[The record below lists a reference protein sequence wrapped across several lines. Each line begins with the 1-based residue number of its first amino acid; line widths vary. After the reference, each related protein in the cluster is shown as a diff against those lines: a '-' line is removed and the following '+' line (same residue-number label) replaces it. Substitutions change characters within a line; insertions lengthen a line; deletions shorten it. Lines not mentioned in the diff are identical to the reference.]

1 MKRFLPVVA
10 ALLGCAAAW
19 SSEPVVF
26 TDLHTIASL
35 TNQDVA
41 SKPQVA
47 IEATVIYFNHDTQN
61 MDVQENNEAIF
72 VRAVTDSKI
81 VPGDRVQIRGTLQP
95 SFLPYVVSNSVTVL
109 RHGTLPEPVT
119 ATYDDLV
126 HTKLNCRYVRVR
138 GVVRTADTISS
149 PVAPAGLLSIL
160 MDGGYVDI
168 ELDTQ
173 DGLALRN
180 LLDTEIEVIGTAG
193 RKFDGKMQQTGAKVK
208 LSSPT
213 DIKVL
218 RRAVASPW
226 TLPVTPLN
234 QVIMGTHIHDI
245 SQRLRVHGTI
255 TYYQPGSAVVLQ
267 DGDRS
272 LWVSTL
278 TREPM
283 QIGDVAEA
291 TGFAD
296 THGGLLALAHAEVLD
311 SHTQAPVTPKNATWR
326 QLSFWGR
333 SVLGGMD
340 YDLVSTQGRV
350 VTAVRLAAQDEYVIS
365 ADGRLFTAIYHHP
378 PAPATPPPMLQVPPG
393 STIQVTGIC
402 VALDANPYNNEEP
415 FNILMRSFN
424 DIQVLAKPS
433 LLNVRNLTMVV
444 IFLLALVVIAGSRS
458 WLVERRVRLL
468 HAELAYLER
477 RRSHILED
485 INSSRP
491 LAEII
496 EQITE
501 LVSFRLRGAP
511 CWCEIADGAKLGNC
525 PEKPET
531 LRIVPRE
538 IPARSG
544 PPLGKVYAAFDRH
557 TRPGAVEAEA
567 LSIATELLTLAIET
581 RRLYSDLL
589 HRSEFDLLT
598 DIQNR
603 FSLEKHMAA
612 LIQSARETASIFGL
626 VYIDLNGF
634 KQVNDLY
641 GHQIGDFYLQEVALR
656 MKRQLRPGDMLAR
669 LGGDEFAVLVPEVR
683 NRTEVEEIA
692 QRLEH
697 CFDEP
702 FIAENCTVHGSAS
715 VGIALY
721 PIDAKSEDSLLRAA
735 DAAMYERKHAS
746 AKVASLY

>member
-10 ALLGCAAAW
+10 VLLGCAAAW

-557 TRPGAVEAEA
+557 TRPSAVEAEA

-612 LIQSARETASIFGL
+612 LIQSARETASQHL
-626 VYIDLNGF
+626 WSRVY
-634 KQVNDLY
+634 
-641 GHQIGDFYLQEVALR
+641 
-656 MKRQLRPGDMLAR
+656 RPQWFQAG
-669 LGGDEFAVLVPEVR
+669 E
-683 NRTEVEEIA
+683 
-692 QRLEH
+692 
-697 CFDEP
+697 
-702 FIAENCTVHGSAS
+702 
-715 VGIALY
+715 
-721 PIDAKSEDSLLRAA
+721 
-735 DAAMYERKHAS
+735 
-746 AKVASLY
+746 